1 MPSRGIRQP
10 VQFFKQTQYYP
21 AWLTTNTSTE
31 VIQNIQFSLGA
42 LTQGTTFADLYDQY
56 MIKGISA
63 VLIPRGNV
71 DGVSQPFSTPTWSI
85 LDYDGNFPTTI
96 AGMNEYQ
103 NVRMKRGTSLHK
115 RYLKPAV
122 APAVYNTL
130 TTTAYAVKKNVW
142 LDCAFPNVP
151 HYGLAFGVD
160 NTPAQA
166 ISFDLK
172 VTYYVAFKNVR

>member
-1 MPSRGIRQP
+1 
-10 VQFFKQTQYYP
+10 
-21 AWLTTNTSTE
+21 
-31 VIQNIQFSLGA
+31 
-42 LTQGTTFADLYDQY
+42 

-96 AGMNEYQ
+96 AGMNQYQ

-172 VTYYVAFKNVR
+172 VTYYICFKNVR